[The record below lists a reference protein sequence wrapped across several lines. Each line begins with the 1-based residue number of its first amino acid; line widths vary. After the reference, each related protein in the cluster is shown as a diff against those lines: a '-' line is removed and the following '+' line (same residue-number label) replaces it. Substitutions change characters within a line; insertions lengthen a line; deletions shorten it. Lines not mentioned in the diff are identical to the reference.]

1 MFQRYT
7 IDTQKAADHSAL
19 SLKASSWAVCLC
31 ILFGANA
38 VAIKFTL
45 TGLGTFTAAAVRFS
59 IAAVTLFLWTRFT
72 HQSIR
77 FRKGQ
82 AHQLLIISV
91 LFVSQISLFYVGL
104 SKTFASRGALIVNMV
119 PFLVLLL
126 SHFFTQ
132 DDRITLGKLMGI
144 LMGFSGI
151 LFLFLQK
158 RDISSELRT
167 GDMIIFC
174 ATLMWACSAVYTK
187 KIIRHFRPIQMVFYP
202 LLLAVPYLYICA
214 FMFDQPMVN
223 APGGRVAAAILYQGL
238 VTGSFGFVAW
248 NVLLQR
254 YGAVSLHTFLFI
266 MPVVGVLLGGL
277 LLKEPISGNIITALV
292 LIGAGIFITQVLKKN
307 DTASRPDGDSV
318 G

>member
-1 MFQRYT
+1 M
-7 IDTQKAADHSAL
+7 
-19 SLKASSWAVCLC
+19 ASMLAIFLC

-38 VAIKFTL
+38 VAIKFAL

-59 IAAVTLFLWTRFT
+59 IAVVAIFLWTRFT

-91 LFVSQISLFYVGL
+91 LFAAQISLFYVGL
-104 SKTFASRGALIVNMV
+104 SKTFASRGVLIVNLV

-132 DDRITLGKLMGI
+132 DDRITPGKLSGI

-158 RDISSELRT
+158 SDISDALRT

-174 ATLMWACSAVYTK
+174 ATLLWACSGVYTK
-187 KIIRHFRPIQMVFYP
+187 KIIQNYRPFQMVFYP
-202 LLLAVPYLYICA
+202 LLFAVPLLYLCA
-214 FMFDQPMVN
+214 FLFDKPMIN
-223 APGGRVAAAILYQGL
+223 APGGGVLAAILYQGL
-238 VTGSFGFVAW
+238 ITGSFGFVAW

-254 YGAVSLHTFLFI
+254 YGAVSLHTFIFI

-277 LLKEPISGNIITALV
+277 MLKEPITGNILIALAF
-292 LIGAGIFITQVLKKN
+292 IGTGIFVTQFNKKADYVTGQGN
-307 DTASRPDGDSV
+307 K
-318 G
+318 